1 MKLDWSWLLT
11 TASTLWMVAFSA
23 VGMYV
28 ALIAFTRLA
37 GLRSFSKISS
47 FDFATTVAFGS
58 VLASAI
64 LTEDPPLVQAV
75 VALGIIYGMQ
85 YVVARLRIHSGVASH
100 IVDNAPILVME
111 GSTILHENLS
121 KAGVTEKDLR
131 SKLRGA
137 NVLQW
142 DQIRAVVVEST
153 GDVSVLHG
161 PSDGPALDP
170 SLLSS
175 VRGAEQ
181 LKDPR

>member
-58 VLASAI
+58 VLASTI

-85 YVVARLRIHSGVASH
+85 YVVARL
-100 IVDNAPILVME
+100 
-111 GSTILHENLS
+111 
-121 KAGVTEKDLR
+121 
-131 SKLRGA
+131 
-137 NVLQW
+137 
-142 DQIRAVVVEST
+142 
-153 GDVSVLHG
+153 
-161 PSDGPALDP
+161 
-170 SLLSS
+170 
-175 VRGAEQ
+175 
-181 LKDPR
+181 